1 MIAERLKSR
10 LIKGHMTSPSWVS
23 GGMPYRLRG
32 YQLPLGHWALMHGV
46 NADWILGGDDV
57 LRPT

>member
-1 MIAERLKSR
+1 VERELAGVR
-10 LIKGHMTSPSWVS
+10 PADE
-23 GGMPYRLRG
+23 LR
-32 YQLPLGHWALMHGV
+32 LGHWALMHGV